1 MRRRYGPVKKGSK
14 TIIKGL
20 PENMMFIVVNV
31 LDENI
36 FTLNK
41 ISDIICVQ
49 NISAS
54 LRAIQVELFNILELR
69 WQKQADV

>member
-36 FTLNK
+36 FTANK
-41 ISDIICVQ
+41 ILDIICIQ

-54 LRAIQVELFNILELR
+54 HRAIQVVLFNILELR

>member
-1 MRRRYGPVKKGSK
+1 
-14 TIIKGL
+14 
-20 PENMMFIVVNV
+20 MMFIVVNV

-36 FTLNK
+36 FTANK
-41 ISDIICVQ
+41 ILDIICIQ

-54 LRAIQVELFNILELR
+54 HRAIQVVLFNILELR

>member
-1 MRRRYGPVKKGSK
+1 MRSRYGPVKKGSK

-54 LRAIQVELFNILELR
+54 LRTIQVVVFKRLELR
-69 WQKQADV
+69 WQNQVGG